1 MKKIIRFV
9 LAVIDGLTYDMH
21 NAPRYK
27 KALVL
32 FLLLALIASAVSCS
46 RHNRRH
52 GGEHHHHCEANR

>member
-1 MKKIIRFV
+1 MKKIIRFI
-9 LAVIDGLTYDMH
+9 LAVIDGLTYDLH

-46 RHNRRH
+46 HHNRRH
-52 GGEHHHHCEANR
+52 GGGHHHHCGVNK